1 MVKGDK
7 IINFHEFHVY
17 FCFSFQQYR
26 LDNAVNMLKHQF
38 EDTVTEK
45 IVAFKKAV
53 KEKHGDLPE
62 KEFPPKTD
70 QKIIKEKFGLR

>member
-1 MVKGDK
+1 M
-7 IINFHEFHVY
+7 
-17 FCFSFQQYR
+17 
-26 LDNAVNMLKHQF
+26 NMLKHQF

-70 QKIIKEKFGLR
+70 QKLIKEKFGLR